1 MAAVPSGAAATA
13 ALRHVVSDVLRIHD
27 VDPRPHE
34 RLFLMPSRPP
44 TRRIVFVAAGGIAV
58 ALVILAAGAFGRQ
71 RTEAPA
77 AAPPAIVE
85 NVARPGARVPGAS
98 LDQTIASL
106 QARLADLP
114 GDYVSWATLGLAYV
128 QQARIT
134 VDPTYY
140 GLADG
145 ALARSLEEGGDDN
158 YLAYAGLSAL
168 ASARHDFVSGREFAE
183 QGLEI
188 NGFSAILYGALSDAQ
203 IQLGSYDEGFAS
215 IDRMVELSPDTA
227 SLTRVSY
234 AAELG
239 GDIDRATDLMQRALD
254 DAPNA
259 SDRAF
264 ASFYLG
270 ELKFNAGDPNGA
282 LGDYNRAVE
291 AAPDEPA
298 LLAGKAKA
306 EAASGQ
312 VLTALDHYAE
322 VVERAPD
329 PSYVTAYGRLLES
342 LGRDAEAQ
350 QQYDVVEA
358 TLALFAAEGVA
369 PDAAPILFQAEH
381 GDLDEALAQSEIGVE
396 QRPFI
401 AMYDARAW
409 ALHLAGRHDEALDAI
424 QRALELGSPY
434 ASYHYHAGM
443 IHRALGNED
452 RALEELQRAMEI
464 NPSFDPIDAPL
475 AAEAIAELES
485 AS

>member
-1 MAAVPSGAAATA
+1 
-13 ALRHVVSDVLRIHD
+13 
-27 VDPRPHE
+27 
-34 RLFLMPSRPP
+34 MPGRST
-44 TRRIVFVAAGGIAV
+44 TRRIVLAAAGAIVV
-58 ALVILAAGAFGRQ
+58 ALVILAAGAFGRE
-71 RTEAPA
+71 RTEPPA
-77 AAPPAIVE
+77 AATPAIVG
-85 NVARPGARVPGAS
+85 NAVRPGARLPGAS

-106 QARLADLP
+106 QARLDDLP

-140 GLADG
+140 GRADG

-158 YLAYAGLSAL
+158 YLAFAGLSAL
-168 ASARHDFVSGREFAE
+168 ASARHDFATGREFAE

-188 NGFSAILYGALSDAQ
+188 NDFSAILYGALSDAQ
-203 IQLGSYDEGFAS
+203 IQLGLYDEGFAS
-215 IDRMVELSPDTA
+215 IDRMLELSPDTA
-227 SLTRVSY
+227 SLTRASY
-234 AAELG
+234 AAELL
-239 GDIDRATDLMQRALD
+239 GDMERATELMQRALD

-312 VLTALDHYAE
+312 VLTALGHYAE

-350 QQYDVVEA
+350 QQYRVVEA

-369 PDAAPILFQAEH
+369 PDAAPVLFEADH
-381 GDLDEALAQSEIGVE
+381 GDVDEALAQSEVGVE

-409 ALHLAGRHDEALDAI
+409 ALHRAGRDVEALDAI
-424 QRALELGSPY
+424 ERALDLGTPY

-443 IHRALGNED
+443 IHRALGNDD
-452 RALEELQRAMEI
+452 RALEELRRAMEI
-464 NPSFDPIDAPL
+464 NPTFDPIDAPI
-475 AAEAIAELES
+475 AAETIAALEAVS
-485 AS
+485 